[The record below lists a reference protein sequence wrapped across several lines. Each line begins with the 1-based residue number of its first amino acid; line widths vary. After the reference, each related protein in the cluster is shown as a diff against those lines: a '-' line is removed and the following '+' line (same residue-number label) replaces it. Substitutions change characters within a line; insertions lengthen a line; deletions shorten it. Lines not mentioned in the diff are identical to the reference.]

1 MSHLNNISLKTT
13 WVLLMLLVIIMSV
26 FALKF
31 NTHSNFWLVILGL
44 SGLKFLLVA
53 FQFMEMKSANGFW
66 KVLLVLYVSF
76 FISVLL
82 IINT

>member
-13 WVLLMLLVIIMSV
+13 WILLMLLVIIMSV
-26 FALKF
+26 FAFKF

-53 FQFMEMKSANGFW
+53 FQFMEMKTANGFW
-66 KVLLVLYVSF
+66 KVLLVLY
-76 FISVLL
+76 L
-82 IINT
+82 IIFAVIIVSIK

>member
-31 NTHSNFWLVILGL
+31 NTHSNFWFVILGL

>member
-31 NTHSNFWLVILGL
+31 NTHSNFWFVILGL

-66 KVLLVLYVSF
+66 KVLLVLY
-76 FISVLL
+76 L
-82 IINT
+82 IIFAVIIVSIK